1 MRSVVVLVGSK
12 RPAKVEGVREAL
24 AAIARVDSRFA
35 DVVLDAHD
43 LTHIAPRQPMSIA
56 EIIDGARTRAAAL
69 LNLGTS
75 DSEPRNLRTPEPP
88 NPGTSEPRNPGTPEL
103 RNPGTPELRFAV
115 GVEGGLERLPTGT
128 GAWALHS
135 WAAVTDGES
144 WGYGGGPALMLPPEI
159 AERVVSGEELGDV
172 IDRLA
177 GEHVRGTRGA
187 WGLLTRDLIGR
198 REAFR
203 LAVIA
208 AFAPFYNALHWDSL
222 RRREASES

>member
-1 MRSVVVLVGSK
+1 
-12 RPAKVEGVREAL
+12 
-24 AAIARVDSRFA
+24 
-35 DVVLDAHD
+35 
-43 LTHIAPRQPMSIA
+43 MSIA